1 MFNKVHFNTL
11 VFYQIKS
18 GELTICAPTFSEP
31 IVVTFGFNL
40 TDVKHFQCYLQG
52 LYTFGQ
58 QNCVPYIYIWA
69 DFSRQNRQKRE
80 KRRCNFQDNCEIFTK
95 NLVFK
100 RVTTV
105 APWPSDQVYS
115 K

>member
-1 MFNKVHFNTL
+1 MIIFNKVHFNTL

-58 QNCVPYIYIWA
+58 QNCVPYLYGPIFL
-69 DFSRQNRQKRE
+69 DKTDKRE
-80 KRRCNFQDNCEIFTK
+80 KNVGTIFK
-95 NLVFK
+95 IIVSFLQ
-100 RVTTV
+100 RI
-105 APWPSDQVYS
+105 
-115 K
+115 